1 MRDELEFCE
10 RDEVCGCDFGCVRAW
25 ERGCVCG
32 CVRGFGSVFWV
43 EFQRDEF
50 FSLGFGGD
58 GFFWAVPFRP

>member
-10 RDEVCGCDFGCVRAW
+10 REEVFGCVRAW
-25 ERGCVCG
+25 ERGCG

-58 GFFWAVPFRP
+58 GFFWAEPFRP